1 MLVLPRISERER
13 REEADRKRETA
24 PPDTHTLLSHSDPG
38 VMLNDPD
45 TERHLAR

>member
-1 MLVLPRISERER
+1 MDVGPASNLRTR

-24 PPDTHTLLSHSDPG
+24 PPDTLTRSDPG